1 MDYGK
6 KGRKRKRRREKK
18 RGREKHRLVAASTGI
33 KSTTFLMYWVTLQST
48 EPPGQFSPMTFKKT
62 EWIINICFL
71 KIPTQTISLV
81 IAIKY
86 WGINN
91 FLMQCFPEE
100 KQKKASSPIL
110 FMRLVSIIEQGH
122 YKKWELYDIITL
134 LIY

>member
-1 MDYGK
+1 ME
-6 KGRKRKRRREKK
+6 RREEREREGERKK
-18 RGREKHRLVAASTGI
+18 EGERNIDWLLLQLGSNPQPFWCTGWLSNQLSRLAS
-33 KSTTFLMYWVTLQST
+33 SVLWL
-48 EPPGQFSPMTFKKT
+48 FKKT

-122 YKKWELYDIITL
+122 YKKWELYDIIAL